1 MLRLGNDLTL
11 QYQRRTLRPQFVQTQ
26 GTPYPM
32 ALSANF
38 DRTAGALSGAQAV
51 TGAKAA
57 ILPGQ
62 VAIKLVGES
71 VTLYGSNEGAGTDT
85 ATTAVVRPWGLF
97 ANYVGGQMDELAGR
111 SEVGVWRGQGSVYE
125 ILAPA
130 FNDTGLSA
138 AGAGETGASATAPQG
153 GAYMSVGA
161 DARVAYNSS
170 ATNPFATTNLA
181 TARLVERYSAS
192 AIVVEL
198 LV

>member
-11 QYQRRTLRPQFVQTQ
+11 QYQRRTLRPQYVQTQ
-26 GTPYPM
+26 GTPY
-32 ALSANF
+32 AATLSSLF
-38 DRTAGALSGAQAV
+38 SRTAGALSGPQAV

-62 VAIKLVGES
+62 VAVKLVGET
-71 VTLYGSNEGAGTDT
+71 VTLYGSPETGGTAT

-125 ILAPA
+125 ILIPA
-130 FNDTGLSA
+130 FNDASLQA
-138 AGAGETGASATAPQG
+138 ASTGETAADATAPHAG
-153 GAYMSVGA
+153 VFMSAGS
-161 DARVAYNSS
+161 DGRIAYNSS
-170 ATNPFATTNLA
+170 STSPFGTTNLA
-181 TARLVERYSAS
+181 TARLVERYSAN
-192 AIVVEL
+192 AIVIEL